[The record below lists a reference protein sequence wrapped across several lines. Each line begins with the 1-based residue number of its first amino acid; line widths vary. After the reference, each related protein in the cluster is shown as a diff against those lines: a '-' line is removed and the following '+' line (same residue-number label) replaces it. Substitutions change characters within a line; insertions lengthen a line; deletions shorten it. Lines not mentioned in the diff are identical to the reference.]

1 MQQAPFYSGEI
12 TICTSYHSPETKAEL
27 ELNHDFTRRMNP
39 EPQIA
44 WLVAEAMDRS
54 IQDRISREKFTVV
67 AAPTKDEVAYVVGW
81 RSIQHAGALN
91 LLLKHVKT
99 RFFAVMHP
107 DFYIVR
113 PHWIQDVIAHMEAS
127 GLAFV
132 GSPVYPRYFDKWRYF
147 PCTQCIVVDREKIP
161 VEDIDFMP
169 GDMEMLERGY
179 SMRDRRG
186 LWKIAEA
193 ARLLYSRL
201 IRMRSLI
208 GTSRDSG
215 YRLAQ
220 KFSARRDIRCEC
232 FQPFFRPRRDR
243 DALDNKLWLLNTV
256 IEFFLPE
263 RLCFVPKRKA
273 SYSVKGFR
281 DCGYP
286 DAARHGFE
294 EYFWAG
300 NPFAFHQRG
309 TRAGYSRGSGHED
322 TFTMHLD
329 QIRALLDEYGA
340 RRIAPEKS

>member
-1 MQQAPFYSGEI
+1 MEQRPFSSGEI

-39 EPQIA
+39 ESRIT
-44 WLVAEAMDRS
+44 WLVGEAMEGSVRE
-54 IQDRISREKFTVV
+54 RISREQFTVF
-67 AAPTKDEVAYVVGW
+67 AAPTKDEVPHVTGW

-91 LLLKHVKT
+91 LLLKHVQT
-99 RFFAVMHP
+99 RFFVVMHP

-113 PHWIQDVIAHMEAS
+113 PHWIQDVITHMDAS

-147 PCTQCIVVDREKIP
+147 PCTQCIVADREKIP

-169 GDMEMLERGY
+169 GDMKMLERGY
-179 SMRDRRG
+179 AMRDRRG
-186 LWKIAEA
+186 FWKIGEA
-193 ARLLYSRL
+193 AKLLYSRL

-215 YRLAQ
+215 YRLVE
-220 KFSARRDIRCEC
+220 KFSRRPDILCEC
-232 FQPFFRPRRDR
+232 FQPFFRPWRDR
-243 DALDNKLWLLNTV
+243 DAVDNKLWVLNAM

-300 NPFAFHQRG
+300 RPFAFHQRG
-309 TRAGYSRGSGHED
+309 TRAGYSRGSGHKD
-322 TFTMHLD
+322 TFAAHFD
-329 QIRALLDEYGA
+329 QIRQLLDQCSA
-340 RRIAPEKS
+340 RAISTER